1 MSNGFVLHIH
11 YNNAPPMTSNSN
23 FNVCVLVGNINSILS
38 YILQIKLEYFG
49 AFVTSYHGNIRFVRL
64 KIFASKYGYQEKLH
78 ENYEKRLL
86 CDEAILMYVAITSK
100 PRTYTFMCNVPN
112 SS

>member
-1 MSNGFVLHIH
+1 M
-11 YNNAPPMTSNSN
+11 A
-23 FNVCVLVGNINSILS
+23 
-38 YILQIKLEYFG
+38 
-49 AFVTSYHGNIRFVRL
+49 RL

-78 ENYEKRLL
+78 KNYEKRLL

-100 PRTYTFMCNVPN
+100 PRTYTFMCHVPN